1 MLHILRYNAKM
12 LALSHFLSKK
22 VRRIISDTSYHRARW
37 VCRTHMIGRFIH
49 SSILATSFALHSVV
63 TSVTGTRHS
72 IQRAECVCVCVT
84 VHAPRS
90 NTYTHARNVNVKENE
105 ITNIHRDQRDVRYD
119 FFFVFSFLF
128 FFQSFD
134 CILRPLKCKS
144 LG

>member
-12 LALSHFLSKK
+12 LVLSHFLSKK

-72 IQRAECVCVCVT
+72 IQRAERVCVCVCVT

-119 FFFVFSFLF
+119 FFFLF
-128 FFQSFD
+128 FWQSFD
-134 CILRPLKCKS
+134 CVLRPLKCKS
-144 LG
+144 HG